1 VKKVRIGIVGL
12 GFMGTTHFRIYRKL
26 DNVEIAAVSDL
37 DPAKLAG
44 DISKVVGNI
53 SEEDNSK
60 PLNLAGIKTYS
71 AVGDMLKDP
80 SIDIVD
86 ICVPTTNHQKIAMEA
101 LKNGKNVFCEKPVC
115 RTQQEVGEL
124 VDSAKKSGKF
134 FNVGMCI
141 RAWPEYYHIRNL
153 YKEGKLGRVH
163 SAFFC
168 RLSPDVTGNSWN
180 NWFMDDKLSG
190 GALLDLHL
198 HDTDFIRFMF
208 GRPKAVTSFGVN
220 SVRSKGGTDHVI
232 TNYHFDDCLIVAEGG
247 WCANKKVPFEMSFQM
262 VFEKATVRLAGEGY
276 RIYWENGEVEA
287 PQVGD
292 SALPTGWHQELAYF
306 ADCVEN
312 NIKPEKYQNLD
323 EIVDSFKIIM
333 AEQESVDSVKTVT
346 IKY

>member
-1 VKKVRIGIVGL
+1 MKKVKIGIVGL

-26 DNVEIAAVSDL
+26 KNVEIAAISDV

-44 DISKVVGNI
+44 DISKVIGNI

-60 PLNLAGIKTYS
+60 PLNIDGVKTYS
-71 AVGDMLKDP
+71 VVGDMLKDP
-80 SIDIVD
+80 SIDMVD
-86 ICVPTTNHQKIAMEA
+86 ICAPTPDHQKIAIEA
-101 LKNGKNVFCEKPVC
+101 LESGKNVFCEKPVC
-115 RTQQEVGEL
+115 RTLREVEAL
-124 VDSAKKSGKF
+124 ANFARKSGKF

-141 RAWPEYYHIRNL
+141 RSWPEYYHVRNL
-153 YKEGKLGRVH
+153 YKEGKLGHVR
-163 SAFFC
+163 SAFFR
-168 RLSPDVTGNSWN
+168 RLSPDITGNSWN
-180 NWFMDDKLSG
+180 NWFMDGKLSG

-232 TNYHFDDCLIVAEGG
+232 TNYHFDACMIAAEGG
-247 WCANKKVPFEMSFQM
+247 WCANRKVPFEMSFQM
-262 VFEKATVRLAGEGY
+262 IFEKATVRLGGEGY
-276 RIYWENGEVEA
+276 KIYWENGDVES

-306 ADCVEN
+306 VDCVEK
-312 NIKPEKYQNLD
+312 NIRPEKYQNLD
-323 EIVDSFKIIM
+323 EIVDSFKIVT
-333 AEQESVDSVKTVT
+333 AEQESVDTGRTVT